1 MKAAPPHI
9 RSPVRC
15 IPVRR
20 WRSAVAAVIGLLC
33 VTISAAGDQDETL
46 PPAVAA
52 RDSLAA
58 PRDPDADAQ
67 VCIDLLTWKPDE
79 FRVNVDSPSAGTC
92 DALVSFP
99 SPCRSGDPINDRV
112 TMEWYRARTDSADD
126 AALRPAMIVVHES
139 GSRMEAGRIFAR
151 AFRRKGLHAFLIHLP
166 YYGERRRGG
175 GRPENADFTVLVRQ
189 GISDVR
195 RARDAVAELPG
206 VDTQQIAVQGT
217 SLGGFVATLAGSL
230 DNGFDA
236 VFIMLAGADFYDI
249 LQTGQKDTA
258 KLRDKFAQAG
268 YEGKQLQQLLSAVE
282 SQRIA
287 HRLDPQRTW
296 MFSAQDDEVVPIK
309 NARLLATVAE
319 LPRSHHL
326 EFPGGHYSVALYFPF
341 IVDHVIQQF
350 PIKRGESKDP

>member
-1 MKAAPPHI
+1 MKAAPPALQSLI
-9 RSPVRC
+9 RCRPIRD
-15 IPVRR
+15 R
-20 WRSAVAAVIGLLC
+20 RSAVIAAIGLLC
-33 VTISAAGDQDETL
+33 GASAAANAQDEPL
-46 PPAVAA
+46 PPAATA
-52 RDSLAA
+52 SDTLAA
-58 PRDPDADAQ
+58 PADPSPDAQA
-67 VCIDLLTWKPDE
+67 CIDLLTWKPDE
-79 FRVNVDSPSAGTC
+79 FHININAALEGNG

-99 SPCRSGDPINDRV
+99 SPCRSGDPVNDRV
-112 TMEWYRARTDSADD
+112 TMEWYRAPAGNSDD
-126 AALRPAMIVVHES
+126 AELSPAMIVIHES

-151 AFRRKGLHAFLIHLP
+151 AFRRRGLHAFLIHLP
-166 YYGERRRGG
+166 YYGERRKGG

-189 GISDVR
+189 GVSDVR

-206 VDTQQIAVQGT
+206 VDATQIAVQGT

-230 DNGFDA
+230 DSGFDA

-268 YEGKQLQQLLSAVE
+268 YEGEQLQQLLSAVE

-350 PIKRGESKDP
+350 PIKRGEPVDP